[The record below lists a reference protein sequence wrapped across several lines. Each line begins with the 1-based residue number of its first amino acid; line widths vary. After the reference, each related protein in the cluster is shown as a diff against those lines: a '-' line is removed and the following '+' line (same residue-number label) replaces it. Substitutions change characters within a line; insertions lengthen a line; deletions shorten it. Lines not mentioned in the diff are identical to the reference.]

1 MNENQQEILSSD
13 KNQETIIGTIDDDD
27 KMATSSVGGDNN
39 EEQQDEYFNSYFDC
53 SVHELMIKD
62 KPRTDGYLK
71 SIVENSHVFKDKIV
85 MGE

>member
-1 MNENQQEILSSD
+1 MSENHD
-13 KNQETIIGTIDDDD
+13 ETLTNNLLASEDDD
-27 KMATSSVGGDNN
+27 KMTTSTVNADNGG
-39 EEQQDEYFNSYFDC
+39 EQQDDEYFQSYFDC

-71 SIVENSHVFKDKIV
+71 SIVENAHVFKDKIV